1 MAIEL
6 KNASLLHAL
15 ELSTLFIY
23 VLVSNATTLIAT
35 KTNLTTTPPPPP
47 PRARGAYP
55 SSLLNPRPSGVIFF
69 SPTATAC

>member
-47 PRARGAYP
+47 HPPRQGHAVLILPA
-55 SSLLNPRPSGVIFF
+55 SLIHALV
-69 SPTATAC
+69 A